1 MTSRTIATRHHL
13 GAALPLLLLAAG
25 AAVAQPGPWART
37 ETRQPCASF
46 DKYRQPF
53 FGDTHVHTAYSS
65 DAVFAGTREDPR
77 GAYRFAKGEAIGLPP
92 YDAGDNPTRTA
103 QLRRPLDFTA
113 VTDHA
118 EQFGEIQVC
127 QTPGAEGYDSADC
140 VSARN
145 QIAAPLPDFP
155 SVLPPPAVIQFL
167 LSYGALNPPQRYAW
181 CYPGSDCAALASLV
195 WQDTQAAA
203 EEHYDRTA
211 ACTFTTFVGYEWS
224 GQPLGNNLHRNVIF
238 RNDVAVPLPI
248 SFMEESTP
256 QGLWQQLDAQCLNGL
271 PGCDVL
277 AIPHNANASGGLMFA
292 PTNANG
298 SPLTA
303 SDAFFRASM
312 EPLVEMNQHKGDM
325 ECRDY
330 VGGANV
336 GGTTDE
342 LCGFEKL
349 NRLQLFNANDDP
361 PSATKV
367 FPAANYIRNVLKD
380 GLLQERL
387 LGVNP
392 FKLGMIG
399 STDTHNATP
408 GGVEEADYGTQGH
421 IGNRDRNAANMLA
434 RVTPAG
440 IESTPGGLAVV
451 WAEENSRD
459 ALFAAMRRREVYG
472 TSGTRPLLRFFAGR
486 EPGLRC
492 GDPDFVATA
501 YRGGVP
507 MGGEI
512 GPVRG
517 NRSPRFGVLAFRD
530 PGTPSA
536 PGGLLQ
542 RVQIVKGWVD
552 ANGQS
557 QEKVFEVAG
566 DADAT
571 ATVDTAT
578 CEPSGPGAESLC
590 AVWEDPEFD
599 PSQRAFYYAR
609 LLENPS
615 CRWST
620 YVCNGLNLDCA
631 VPASVPAEYAEC
643 CNPAVPKTIQER
655 AWSSPIW
662 YRPEGPAR
670 LRGKLAFG
678 SDPQRDVLQLTLTLG
693 ALPPGFDVATQDLV
707 IALQDDD
714 EVFRL
719 TVPAGAMPQVSPGR
733 YAWPAAA
740 ANAAGVRSLE
750 LQVRPTGQAILRLRT
765 LPRAF
770 PNADRTDHFMQLTVR
785 AGTAEITTAPLWTA
799 TARRLTTRS

>member
-1 MTSRTIATRHHL
+1 MTRRATASRHHL
-13 GAALPLLLLAAG
+13 ALALLLLPLASGAAL
-25 AAVAQPGPWART
+25 AQPGPWART
-37 ETRQPCASF
+37 EARQPCASF
-46 DKYRQPF
+46 DKYRQPY

-65 DAVFAGTREDPR
+65 DAVFAGTRDDPR
-77 GAYRFAKGEAIGLPP
+77 GAYRFAQGQPIGLAPF
-92 YDAGDNPTRTA
+92 DANGNPTRTA

-118 EQFGEIQVC
+118 EQFGEVAVC
-127 QTPGAEGYDSADC
+127 QTPGVNGYDSPEC
-140 VSARN
+140 VSART
-145 QIAAPLPDFP
+145 QLAAPLPALP
-155 SVLPPPAVIQFL
+155 SVLPPLPVIQFL
-167 LSYGALNPPQRYAW
+167 LSYGVLNPPQRYSW
-181 CYPGSDCAALASLV
+181 CGPGSDCAAQASLV
-195 WQDTQAAA
+195 WEDIQAAA
-203 EEHYDRTA
+203 EQYYDRTA
-211 ACTFTTFVGYEWS
+211 ACTFTTFVAYEWS
-224 GQPLGNNLHRNVIF
+224 GQPGGNNLHRNVIF
-238 RNDVAVPLPI
+238 RNEVATPMPI
-248 SFMEESTP
+248 SFMEQATP
-256 QGLWQQLDAQCLNGL
+256 QGLWDELETQCLNGR
-271 PGCDVL
+271 PRCDVL
-277 AIPHNANASGGLMFA
+277 AIPHNPNASGGLMFA
-292 PTNANG
+292 PVNADG

-303 SDAFFRASM
+303 SDAFFRAGM
-312 EPLVEMNQHKGDM
+312 EPLVEMNQHKGDS
-325 ECRDY
+325 ECRPG
-330 VGGANV
+330 VGGA
-336 GGTTDE
+336 TDE

-349 NRLQLFNANDDP
+349 NRLQLFSPVSDP
-361 PSATKV
+361 NQV
-367 FPAANYIRNVLKD
+367 FPARNYIRNVLKD
-380 GLLQERL
+380 GLLQEQQ

-399 STDTHNATP
+399 STDDHNAAP
-408 GGVEEADYGTQGH
+408 GSVEEQDYGGYGH

-517 NRSPRFGVLAFRD
+517 DRSPRFGVLAFRD
-530 PGTPSA
+530 PGTPGA
-536 PGGLLQ
+536 PGGMLQ

-552 ANGQS
+552 GAGQS

-566 DADAT
+566 DPDSAAS
-571 ATVDTAT
+571 VDTGT
-578 CEPSGPGAESLC
+578 CLPSGPGSESLC

-620 YVCNGLNLDCA
+620 YLCNSLNLDC
-631 VPASVPAEYAEC
+631 SVPGSVPPEYAEC
-643 CNPAVPKTIQER
+643 CNPAVAKTIQER

-678 SDPQRDVLQLTLTLG
+678 RDAQHDVLQLTLTLG
-693 ALPPGFDVATQDLV
+693 ALPPGFDLATQDLV

-714 EVFRL
+714 EVFRV
-719 TVPAGAMPQVSPGR
+719 TVPAGFAVEQTPGHFVWR
-733 YAWPAAA
+733 DPAG
-740 ANAAGVRSLE
+740 NLSGVRSLD
-750 LQVRPTGQAILRLRT
+750 LQIRPSGGAVLKLRT
-765 LPRAF
+765 RPRAF
-770 PNADRTDHFMQLTVR
+770 PGADRSDHFMELTVR
-785 AGTAEITTAPLWTA
+785 AGTAEIKMAPLWTA
-799 TARRLTTRS
+799 TSRRLATRS